1 MMAVAVCCS
10 TVPSGHDHIG
20 TKFSDGVHHI
30 RQQCFLRPD
39 LLRFAKGFGKAEVIG
54 PGKVLR
60 RAIEATRLK
69 QLFSTYD
76 PQGI

>member
-1 MMAVAVCCS
+1 MMAVTVCYS
-10 TVPSGHDHIG
+10 AVPSGHDHIG

-30 RQQCFLRPD
+30 CQKCFLRPD
-39 LLRFAKGFGKAEVIG
+39 PLRFDKGFGKAEVIG
-54 PGKVLR
+54 SGKVLR

-69 QLFSTYD
+69 QLFSTYN